1 MMSTYVQPDNS
12 GSLFKNDKKENDR
25 QPSMKGSA
33 KVNGQE
39 FWVSAWTNTSQ
50 KGDKYISFKLEPKDA
65 TLFALAQKQNA
76 ADIASREA
84 NDPQEHSASK
94 AAQTAHAP
102 APAASQ
108 DDEIPF

>member
-1 MMSTYVQPDNS
+1 MSTYVQKDNS
-12 GSLFKNDKKENDR
+12 GSLFKNDRKENDL

-50 KGDKYISFKLEPKDA
+50 KGDKYISFKLEPKEEIPVN
-65 TLFALAQKQNA
+65 T
-76 ADIASREA
+76 
-84 NDPQEHSASK
+84 DPQAQYRSAPGQ
-94 AAQTAHAP
+94 AAP
-102 APAASQ
+102 APAQAAPAPVAAQ

>member
-1 MMSTYVQPDNS
+1 MSTYVQQDNS

-25 QPSMKGSA
+25 QPSMRGSA

-50 KGDKYISFKLEPKDA
+50 KGDKYISFKLEPKEEIQE
-65 TLFALAQKQNA
+65 TT
-76 ADIASREA
+76 
-84 NDPQEHSASK
+84 DPQAQYRPAAK
-94 AAQTAHAP
+94 AAPQAAP
-102 APAASQ
+102 APVAAQ